1 MNSFVKFMKVYKIEK
16 KAINSNK
23 YLKSTFF
30 YKKTIANKGFYCY
43 DNYE

>member
-1 MNSFVKFMKVYKIEK
+1 MKVYKIEK

-23 YLKSTFF
+23 YLKKVHFF
-30 YKKTIANKGFYCY
+30 IKKTIANKGFYCY